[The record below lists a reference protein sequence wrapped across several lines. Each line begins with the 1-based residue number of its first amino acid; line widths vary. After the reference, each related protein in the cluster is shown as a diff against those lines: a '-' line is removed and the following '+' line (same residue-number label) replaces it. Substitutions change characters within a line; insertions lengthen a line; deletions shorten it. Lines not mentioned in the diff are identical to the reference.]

1 MTAVHIFA
9 LKRVL
14 ILMHQTTMENTKFT
28 TMNDGS
34 GNTPAATAS
43 TTSASN
49 GSTDSHRNHCSVP
62 VITRTTSG
70 LSHDTSSKASM
81 TSHTTSGQQ
90 TRFSFYNAD
99 DFKVTSVIATTSTN
113 SHTITGSK
121 SSHAHAPSQKSPRS
135 MKITQAVVQTVEAQQ
150 DVAMRHHH
158 SDINDD
164 IDNDNDRTNHTII
177 TDVDSNEILRSL
189 QEHEQQRLDIL
200 AGPKRK
206 MNSASAGTTTSS
218 TSHNSY
224 HTTTST
230 GVGVGIYEEENS
242 NPYEEAIKE
251 ALQLIRKHRTPIIS
265 EPHNSTT
272 GSLLL
277 QQQQEGGNTNNDDDD
292 NNNNT
297 FNNNNS
303 HNRRPARKPPNI
315 TSIHDD
321 GTDPDSAGRYTQEFS
336 HLMAHSTRSLPGG
349 NSHDVV
355 NAPQPNNNNNNSTTN
370 ANSTTNSGLGEAYQ
384 AEIEARRRQRQERMA
399 RYASRLAELKQEDQ
413 HHVKAIGN
421 RSHNNADDDYD
432 PDGGD
437 DDDGIPMVDT
447 ARSLDS
453 SVDYGSSGIARG
465 LVTSRQYRTN
475 HLNHN
480 NHNTTTMTGAAT
492 ITATNIAMSR
502 SWEDDIMVSLNRS
515 GHQERGGGFD
525 STLNTVPSNP
535 GSVST
540 MTNTVRPDDEIQ
552 RGVERV
558 LLAILER
565 ANSRGRS
572 AVEGR
577 ILERHHPAIS
587 EPMKVPL
594 VPGHEE
600 KKSNEEKRDDVLVQ
614 AMSELLGPSSVPS
627 LVPLNEENES
637 PSLNFITAKG
647 TEVNSNTI
655 TMVNGDHTKISSSDS
670 RYANGIDITSKS
682 INPTI
687 QLKLAD
693 TKSMSSPEQPI
704 VPVETL
710 SSPNM
715 NDDEDN
721 DNPSVSDYNH
731 EDDFT
736 EERMEDEEDDDDD
749 EGSEEDDSRTY
760 DDDDEEDDEDVS
772 RSDDYDDSQTGSG
785 EYEKRVLGP
794 LSKRSGGTTG
804 VVLDDYSSESSA
816 SYDEEP
822 VAVPQ
827 PSSILESLSA
837 AVSRVTGIAK
847 VDENDHSGR
856 SSKGDKYA
864 MDDIE
869 SNDESDASTDSE
881 ANDLMRSLC
890 AHLLPVV
897 VDRTRKILDDVPEW
911 DESNPDEA
919 GYRIVRLT
927 SFQLRSI
934 EKEYERF
941 VDSLQTKAQLILSP
955 KVGVD
960 ESAFEL
966 DLQAAEKL
974 LEEEEIKLKIT
985 ETQQS
990 IHSAKSLMVDT
1001 IPNPEASALECHSM
1015 KKDVDES
1022 ECLACFPG
1030 VKPAGKGEMGELEY
1044 FSLPIIFK
1052 SHVTGFEP
1060 TKDII
1065 LEPGNVVAGQYLVE
1079 GVLGSA
1085 AFSTAY
1091 KCVDLSSDE
1100 DSSGCQDVV
1109 CLKVIKNTKD
1119 FFDQSLDEIKIL
1131 ELLRQTGKCNE
1142 KFIVEMKTFFYHRE
1156 HLIIVT
1162 ELLRQNLFEFG
1173 KFILD
1178 SGEEPYFTL
1187 PRLSYIAR
1195 QCFIALEFVHGMG
1208 LVHSDVKPENILL
1221 ASYSRAQAKLID
1233 FGSSCYL
1240 TDRQSSYIQS
1250 RSYRAPEVVLGLP
1263 YDGRIDIWSI
1273 GCVIAEM
1280 FTGEVTFQN
1289 DSVVSMLSR
1298 IEAICGP
1305 FPRHMI
1311 AQGRQSARFFA
1322 KCGLLFEK
1330 VVNDN
1335 SDNTEQS
1342 NSISD
1347 ESSYDDQ
1354 DENRRRIYIDI
1365 FQPKTTTLSARLGF
1379 TPDLMDKFDNR
1390 AQLNADEQRQALFCD
1405 LIRKLLTID
1414 PEIRL
1419 TATEALNHPAM
1430 LYAETLSEADVK
1442 YPSS

>member
-1 MTAVHIFA
+1 MDIG
-9 LKRVL
+9 
-14 ILMHQTTMENTKFT
+14 KF

-34 GNTPAATAS
+34 GNTPATAATTTTTNS
-43 TTSASN
+43 TGDSN
-49 GSTDSHRNHCSVP
+49 HTYPQQLPAIS
-62 VITRTTSG
+62 RTTSG
-70 LSHDTSSKASM
+70 LSHDTSSKASI
-81 TSHTTSGQQ
+81 TSNTTSGQQ

-99 DFKVTSVIATTSTN
+99 DFKVTSVIATTST
-113 SHTITGSK
+113 T
-121 SSHAHAPSQKSPRS
+121 SSGPLSPQKSPKT
-135 MKITQAVVQTVEAQQ
+135 MKMKLAVVQTVEAQQ
-150 DVAMRHHH
+150 QQHEEHVRNENEDAA
-158 SDINDD
+158 
-164 IDNDNDRTNHTII
+164 TNNSN
-177 TDVDSNEILRSL
+177 VDSNEILRSL

-200 AGPKRK
+200 AGPKKRLN
-206 MNSASAGTTTSS
+206 MTSGGTTTSS
-218 TSHNSY
+218 ASNNTY
-224 HTTTST
+224 HTST
-230 GVGVGIYEEENS
+230 GMNEENS

-251 ALQLIRKHRTPIIS
+251 ALQLIRRHRAPIIS
-265 EPHNSTT
+265 EPQTST
-272 GSLLL
+272 GSL
-277 QQQQEGGNTNNDDDD
+277 QQQSQGGSVGNTSSMNNHITTDDYKD
-292 NNNNT
+292 NDMN
-297 FNNNNS
+297 
-303 HNRRPARKPPNI
+303 HRRQLRKPPNI
-315 TSIHDD
+315 MPSHDD
-321 GTDPDSAGRYTQEFS
+321 DNYDNDPSGGPFTKEFQ
-336 HLMAHSTRSLPGG
+336 AHSTRSLPGG
-349 NSHDVV
+349 ISSTMGNAV
-355 NAPQPNNNNNNSTTN
+355 NATIPLQPSEQHQVLLPPPQPTHAATTTN
-370 ANSTTNSGLGEAYQ
+370 NIITSSNPGLGEAYQ

-399 RYASRLAELKQEDQ
+399 RYASRLAELKQEDL
-413 HHVKAIGN
+413 HNFKDSSIIHGGN
-421 RSHNNADDDYD
+421 SNNNSNNDDDY
-432 PDGGD
+432 
-437 DDDGIPMVDT
+437 DDGIPMVDT

-453 SVDYGSSGIARG
+453 SVDYGSSGIGRG
-465 LVTSRQYRTN
+465 VVTASRQYRTTSNLTNSHQN
-475 HLNHN
+475 HH
-480 NHNTTTMTGAAT
+480 TAAIAT
-492 ITATNIAMSR
+492 TNIATSR
-502 SWEDDIMVSLNRS
+502 SWEDDIMLSLSRS
-515 GHQERGGGFD
+515 NHQVDGPEP
-525 STLNTVPSNP
+525 SYIAASINNAPSNT

-540 MTNTVRPDDEIQ
+540 LSNTIRPDDEIQ

-577 ILERHHPAIS
+577 LLERHHPAIS
-587 EPMKVPL
+587 EPVKVPS
-594 VPGHEE
+594 VPGDEE
-600 KKSNEEKRDDVLVQ
+600 KKSNDEKHDDVLVQ
-614 AMSELLGPSSVPS
+614 AMSELLRPSTVASA
-627 LVPLNEENES
+627 LPLNEKNVTS
-637 PSLNFITAKG
+637 TLNFASSKMT
-647 TEVNSNTI
+647 NTDHAMGCA
-655 TMVNGDHTKISSSDS
+655 TNVAVAEKRYENGVT
-670 RYANGIDITSKS
+670 IDLMK
-682 INPTI
+682 
-687 QLKLAD
+687 AD
-693 TKSMSSPEQPI
+693 NKYVSAPEEPI
-704 VPVETL
+704 VPVETF
-710 SSPNM
+710 SSQFVD
-715 NDDEDN
+715 NDDDDDAD
-721 DNPSVSDYNH
+721 DNPSVSLSEYN
-731 EDDFT
+731 
-736 EERMEDEEDDDDD
+736 REDDDDITDGRMDDDD
-749 EGSEEDDSRTY
+749 EEEEVSDEDDSRTY
-760 DDDDEEDDEDVS
+760 DEEEDDVS
-772 RSDDYDDSQTGSG
+772 RSDDYDSTAGS
-785 EYEKRVLGP
+785 ESYEKRVLGP

-804 VVLDDYSSESSA
+804 VVLDDYSSASSA
-816 SYDEEP
+816 SYDDEP
-822 VAVPQ
+822 VPPQ

-847 VDENDHSGR
+847 VEENDQSGR
-856 SSKGDKYA
+856 SAKGDKYA
-864 MDDIE
+864 MDEIE

-897 VDRTRKILDDVPEW
+897 VDRTKNILDDVPEW

-941 VDSLQTKAQLILSP
+941 VDSLKKKSQLILSP

-960 ESAFEL
+960 DSAFEL

-974 LEEEEIKLKIT
+974 LEEEENKLKIA
-985 ETQQS
+985 ETHQQP
-990 IHSAKSLMVDT
+990 IHSAKSLMVNT
-1001 IPNPEASALECHSM
+1001 IPQHESSTTIESHVM
-1015 KKDVDES
+1015 KKEVDES
-1022 ECLACFPG
+1022 ECLVCFPG

-1100 DSSGCQDVV
+1100 DNAGCQDLV

-1195 QCFIALEFVHGMG
+1195 QCFIALEFVHSMG

-1330 VVNDN
+1330 VVNDT
-1335 SDNTEQS
+1335 SDNTDRS

-1354 DENRRRIYIDI
+1354 DESRRRVYIDI
-1365 FQPKTTTLSARLGF
+1365 FQPKTTTLAARLGF
-1379 TPDLMDKFDNR
+1379 APDLMDKFDNR
-1390 AQLNADEQRQALFCD
+1390 AQLSSDEQRQALFCD

-1430 LYAETLSEADVK
+1430 LYAATLSEADVK

>member
-1 MTAVHIFA
+1 
-9 LKRVL
+9 
-14 ILMHQTTMENTKFT
+14 MESTKFT
-28 TMNDGS
+28 MNDDS
-34 GNTPAATAS
+34 GNTPATNAT
-43 TTSASN
+43 SN
-49 GSTDSHRNHCSVP
+49 AITPSIGSNSNNKPAHGNVAAP

-70 LSHDTSSKASM
+70 LSHDTSSKASI
-81 TSHTTSGQQ
+81 TSNTTGGQQ

-99 DFKVTSVIATTSTN
+99 DFKVTSVIATSTN
-113 SHTITGSK
+113 SIGNNITDSAD
-121 SSHAHAPSQKSPRS
+121 SIHSIPKSPRS
-135 MKITQAVVQTVEAQQ
+135 LKIKHAVVQTVTAQPQ
-150 DVAMRHHH
+150 HEIARNH
-158 SDINDD
+158 SDDAATNNTD
-164 IDNDNDRTNHTII
+164 I
-177 TDVDSNEILRSL
+177 DSNEILRSL

-206 MNSASAGTTTSS
+206 VNSTTGGTTISS
-218 TSHNSY
+218 NSSNTY
-224 HTTTST
+224 HTST
-230 GVGVGIYEEENS
+230 GKHEEENS

-251 ALQLIRKHRTPIIS
+251 ALQLIRRHRAPIIS
-265 EPHNSTT
+265 DPQSST
-272 GSLLL
+272 GSLLH
-277 QQQQEGGNTNNDDDD
+277 QPTPRSGPSYRTTTE
-292 NNNNT
+292 
-297 FNNNNS
+297 
-303 HNRRPARKPPNI
+303 NI
-315 TSIHDD
+315 TSDERNYSTNEVNNRQRNTRRLPTFTSSHDNGSDCIH
-321 GTDPDSAGRYTQEFS
+321 SADFHQDHTARSNAGFD
-336 HLMAHSTRSLPGG
+336 HLVASSTRSLPGG
-349 NSHDVV
+349 SLTQTGNMEQDTTT
-355 NAPQPNNNNNNSTTN
+355 APLHPFGPRSNNHTN
-370 ANSTTNSGLGEAYQ
+370 VPVPSNPGLGEAYQ

-413 HHVKAIGN
+413 HNLKDGLNTNTGGSN
-421 RSHNNADDDYD
+421 RMIYDDDDIY
-432 PDGGD
+432 
-437 DDDGIPMVDT
+437 DDGIPMVDT

-465 LVTSRQYRTN
+465 VVMTSRQNRTN
-475 HLNHN
+475 YIQN
-480 NHNTTTMTGAAT
+480 NNYNSGTAAT
-492 ITATNIAMSR
+492 AATNIGASR
-502 SWEDDIMVSLNRS
+502 SWEDDIMISLSRS
-515 GHQERGGGFD
+515 SHQDGGRFD
-525 STLNTVPSNP
+525 STSNYVPSNP

-540 MTNTVRPDDEIQ
+540 ITNTVRPDDEIQ

-572 AVEGR
+572 GAEGR
-577 ILERHHPAIS
+577 MLERHHPAIS
-587 EPMKVPL
+587 DPVKAPL
-594 VPGHEE
+594 VPGDEE
-600 KKSNEEKRDDVLVQ
+600 KKSNDEKHDDVLVQ
-614 AMSELLGPSSVPS
+614 AMSELLGPSATES
-627 LVPLNEENES
+627 LGPLNEENEN
-637 PSLNFITAKG
+637 PIIIPNGEHNILSLAG
-647 TEVNSNTI
+647 P
-655 TMVNGDHTKISSSDS
+655 
-670 RYANGIDITSKS
+670 RYGIGMDDFKKKRTSLE
-682 INPTI
+682 I
-687 QLKLAD
+687 AD
-693 TKSMSSPEQPI
+693 TKSMSSPELPPTI
-704 VPVETL
+704 PEGTSTNRNVE
-710 SSPNM
+710 
-715 NDDEDN
+715 DDD
-721 DNPSVSDYNH
+721 DHPSVSDH
-731 EDDFT
+731 DDEDDISDERIDVDDDD
-736 EERMEDEEDDDDD
+736 EEEEEEEDDDDD
-749 EGSEEDDSRTY
+749 EASEEDSRTY
-760 DDDDEEDDEDVS
+760 DDDDDEEDVS
-772 RSDDYDDSQTGSG
+772 RSDDYDSNAGS
-785 EYEKRVLGP
+785 ETYEKRVLGP

-804 VVLDDYSSESSA
+804 VVLDDYSSASSA
-816 SYDEEP
+816 SYDDEP
-822 VAVPQ
+822 VAPPQ

-856 SSKGDKYA
+856 SAKGDKYA
-864 MDDIE
+864 MDDID
-869 SNDESDASTDSE
+869 SNDESEDSTDSE

-890 AHLLPVV
+890 AHLLPVA

-927 SFQLRSI
+927 SYQLRSI

-941 VDSLQTKAQLILSP
+941 IESLKTKAQLILSP
-955 KVGVD
+955 KVGMD

-974 LEEEEIKLKIT
+974 LEEEESKLKIP
-985 ETQQS
+985 EIMQP

-1001 IPNPEASALECHSM
+1001 IPKPDELTSIESPSTR
-1015 KKDVDES
+1015 KDVDAS

-1030 VKPAGKGEMGELEY
+1030 VKPTGKGEMGELEY

-1091 KCVDLSSDE
+1091 KCVDLSSEE
-1100 DSSGCQDVV
+1100 DSSGCQDTV

-1305 FPRHMI
+1305 FPRHMV

-1354 DENRRRIYIDI
+1354 DDNHRRVYIDI
-1365 FQPKTTTLSARLGF
+1365 FQPKTTTLAARLGF
-1379 TPDLMDKFDNR
+1379 APDLMDKFDNR
-1390 AQLNADEQRQALFCD
+1390 AQLSADEQRKAVFCD

-1414 PEIRL
+1414 PEVRL

-1430 LYAETLSEADVK
+1430 LYAATLTESDVK